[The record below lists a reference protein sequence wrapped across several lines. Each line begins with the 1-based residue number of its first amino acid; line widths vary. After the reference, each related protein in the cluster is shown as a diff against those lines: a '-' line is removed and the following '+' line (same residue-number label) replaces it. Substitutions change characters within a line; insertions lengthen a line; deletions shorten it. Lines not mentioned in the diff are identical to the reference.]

1 MKNTTTQK
9 GKGAPKKEENKFLS
23 RKWLM
28 GMGSWVAGIVFA
40 ILDYNDILAVPI
52 YVIVM
57 LLLIALTWLVTE
69 GYLDKRSFE
78 LLERIGLMKKK

>member
-1 MKNTTTQK
+1 MKNTTMPK
-9 GKGAPKKEENKFLS
+9 GKGRQGKDVNKFLS

-28 GMGSWVAGIVFA
+28 GMGSWVSGIVFA

-78 LLERIGLMKKK
+78 LLEHINILKKK